1 VQQGQI
7 VMPKQGNLRINPHG
21 TITWKCPEKDLLFRL
36 TFHLLPFEG
45 MPEGHGD
52 WPFEGEPPATAPS
65 TDWRAEDF
73 SGTVSGDGV
82 FKYDVET
89 KDASGH
95 ILRLDPII
103 IIRN

>member
-1 VQQGQI
+1 
-7 VMPKQGNLRINPHG
+7 
-21 TITWKCPEKDLLFRL
+21 
-36 TFHLLPFEG
+36 
-45 MPEGHGD
+45 
-52 WPFEGEPPATAPS
+52 
-65 TDWRAEDF
+65 
-73 SGTVSGDGV
+73 V